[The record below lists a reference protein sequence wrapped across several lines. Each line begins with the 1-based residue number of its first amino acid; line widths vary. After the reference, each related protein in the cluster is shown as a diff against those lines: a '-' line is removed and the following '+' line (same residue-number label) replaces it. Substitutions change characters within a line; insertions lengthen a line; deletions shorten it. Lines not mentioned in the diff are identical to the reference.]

1 MGGNHPELSSSF
13 PSGQPVLVPGDMGT
27 ASWVMAGPVNG
38 ANDAFSSSCHGAG
51 RRRSLTAANAS
62 VDSELLISELEEKG
76 IHIRAKTPN
85 VLSEEAPEA
94 YKDVDEVI
102 SLTNRAGLA
111 RPVARMRPVSVIKG

>member
-1 MGGNHPELSSSF
+1 MQQKGSI
-13 PSGQPVLVPGDMGT
+13 
-27 ASWVMAGPVNG
+27 
-38 ANDAFSSSCHGAG
+38 
-51 RRRSLTAANAS
+51 SLQ
-62 VDSELLISELEEKG
+62 LISEKIHKLEEKG

>member
-1 MGGNHPELSSSF
+1 MCIR
-13 PSGQPVLVPGDMGT
+13 DRGT

-51 RRRSLTAANAS
+51 RRLSRTAAKAS
-62 VDSELLISELEEKG
+62 VDSELLISELEERG